1 MKKLNLPCL
10 LFYIISAE
18 AIGGISA
25 LITGDFSSFFDSY
38 KAPPLLPP
46 GWLFPVVW
54 VLLYALMGYSAYLV
68 SVSGDEPDRVRCAM
82 TVYWVQL
89 AFNFS
94 WSIIF
99 FRLEWLWGGA
109 AVIIGLLLLIAVM
122 LLLFARVDK
131 KAALLNIPYLLWV
144 SFATYLNIATAMIN

>member
-1 MKKLNLPCL
+1 MKKTNIPCL

-18 AIGGISA
+18 AIGGLSA
-25 LITGDFSSFFDSY
+25 LITGDFSSFFDTY

-54 VLLYALMGYSAYLV
+54 VILYALMGYSAYLV
-68 SVSGDEPDRVRCAM
+68 SISKAEPDRIKCAM

-94 WSIIF
+94 WSIVF
-99 FRLEWLWGGA
+99 FRFEWLWGGV
-109 AVIIGLLLLIAVM
+109 AVIVALLLLIVAM
-122 LLLFARVDK
+122 ILLFFRVDK
-131 KAALLNIPYLLWV
+131 KAALINLPYLAWV
-144 SFATYLNIATAMIN
+144 TFATYLNIATALIN

>member
-1 MKKLNLPCL
+1 MKKINMPCL
-10 LFYIISAE
+10 IFYIVSAE
-18 AIGGISA
+18 AIGGLSA
-25 LITGDFSSFFDSY
+25 LITGSFSDFFETY

-54 VLLYALMGYSAYLV
+54 VILYALMGWSAYLI
-68 SVSGDEPDRVRCAM
+68 SISKAEPDRIKASM

-94 WSIIF
+94 WSIVF

-109 AVIIGLLLLIAVM
+109 AVIIALLLLIAVM
-122 LLLFARVDK
+122 ILLFVRVEK
-131 KAALLNIPYLLWV
+131 KAALINIPYLIWV
-144 SFATYLNIATAMIN
+144 AFATYLNIATALIN